1 MTHHQDPSADQDARP
16 VVFVVDE
23 ASRIVRDMRKDSPEA
38 EIIRLL
44 STPRGPV
51 RS

>member
-1 MTHHQDPSADQDARP
+1 MTHHQDHTTDQDARP
-16 VVFVVDE
+16 VLFVVDE
-23 ASRIVRDMRKDSPEA
+23 AARIMQDAREGSPEK